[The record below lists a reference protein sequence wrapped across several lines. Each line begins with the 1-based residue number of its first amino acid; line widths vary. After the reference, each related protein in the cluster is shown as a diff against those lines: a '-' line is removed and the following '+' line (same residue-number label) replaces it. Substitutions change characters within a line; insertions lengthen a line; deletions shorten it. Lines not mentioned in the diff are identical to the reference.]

1 MNLVTII
8 LILIQIFWISA
19 CTKGKQFHTA
29 TTPAKT
35 TYSPPKPV
43 IHEDRGVRF
52 IRGATQI
59 ADVHVTVFQDLK
71 SIQLSAELDFYR
83 LNGAHLR
90 KTEILMKGKMDE
102 KGFIILHQDKKIEE
116 TLKKENIRIAAKATC
131 LSMNNSCTHL
141 FIDIYG
147 YIDKQI
153 YHHQIESQM
162 SPSDIEQLTG
172 IKIVHEENKLKDEHL
187 KEGLEADIEEESDG
201 FDDENGYYVG
211 SIPED
216 IQHLLFEDQTI
227 TEQSNALEKQKQEKK
242 KQHNQESINIDKKG
256 EKKPIPKNQNTIPFR
271 DQVISSTGKATIGT
285 LHDAIDVLEYDRKN
299 SPTGFRILYPK
310 NGAYYA
316 TSEMTYILVQ
326 MGGFT
331 KKSVSSY
338 VLGIGDISR
347 KNGGK
352 LGGHKSHQQGLDA
365 DISYYIRNQY
375 QPRGLND
382 IVQNDKPN
390 KDWLIDKQWEL
401 FKHTVKTTYVDRILV
416 DHALKM
422 ALCRY
427 ARSKSELTESTKSS
441 DLAFQTLRR
450 LRVVTNHQDHF
461 HIRVKCSVLQ
471 VRCRMMADP
480 PQTTDCP

>member
-1 MNLVTII
+1 M
-8 LILIQIFWISA
+8 SA
-19 CTKGKQFHTA
+19 CTKGKQFQTA

-43 IHEDRGVRF
+43 IYEDRGVKF
-52 IRGATQI
+52 IRGATQVS
-59 ADVHVTVFQDLK
+59 DVHVTVFQDLK
-71 SIQLSAELDFYR
+71 SIQLSAVVDFFH
-83 LNGAHLR
+83 LNGAHL
-90 KTEILMKGKMDE
+90 KKVSILMTGSMDE
-102 KGFIILHQDKKIEE
+102 NGFIVLKQDSKLTGILKN
-116 TLKKENIRIAAKATC
+116 ENVLIAAKATC
-131 LSMNNSCTHL
+131 LSELKTCTHS

-147 YIDKQI
+147 HIEKQI

-162 SPSDIEQLTG
+162 SQSDLDQLKGTSTDVA
-172 IKIVHEENKLKDEHL
+172 KNKLRDEHL
-187 KEGLEADIEEESDG
+187 PEGHLTETDEESDG
-201 FDDENGYYVG
+201 FEDADGYYVG
-211 SIPED
+211 SISED

-227 TEQSNALEKQKQEKK
+227 SDTSDA
-242 KQHNQESINIDKKG
+242 IDKTKQYNKTG
-256 EKKPIPKNQNTIPFR
+256 SMQTIPIDAKDGKKPIPLDPKAIPFR
-271 DQVISSTGKATIGT
+271 EQVISSNGKATIGS
-285 LHDAIDVLEYDRKN
+285 LSNAIDVLDYERKN

-326 MGGFT
+326 MGWFT
-331 KKSVSSY
+331 KKYVSPY
-338 VLGIGDISR
+338 ALGIGDISR
-347 KNGGK
+347 KYGGK

-365 DISYYIRNQY
+365 DVSYYIRNQY
-375 QPRGLND
+375 NPRSLDD
-382 IVQNDKPN
+382 IVQNSKPN

-401 FKHTVKTTYVDRILV
+401 FKHTVKTNYVDRILV
-416 DHALKM
+416 DQALKS

-427 ARSKSELTESTKSS
+427 ARTKAELSGNTPVN

-480 PQTTDCP
+480 PQSPECP